1 MFKEA
6 ASKRIVTFSSQYEK
20 PISIEEI
27 WSAVTLHLHINENR
41 IWVEYER
48 PFRK

>member
-6 ASKRIVTFSSQYEK
+6 ASKRKVTFSSKYEK

-27 WSAVTLHLHINENR
+27 CTAVTLHLHINENR